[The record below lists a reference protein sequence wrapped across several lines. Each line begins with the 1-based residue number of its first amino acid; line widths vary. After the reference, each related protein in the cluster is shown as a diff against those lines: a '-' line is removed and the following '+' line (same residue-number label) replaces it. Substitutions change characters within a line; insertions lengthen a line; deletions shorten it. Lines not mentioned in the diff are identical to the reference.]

1 MIILNYCNLIATS
14 RHRAETSSR
23 GRGRAGAEAGSGVA
37 AGRQAVLHQAFCGH
51 NVCPRRGSLSSP
63 GVGSGSGP
71 QEPRSSGSLLAHG
84 VLGDV
89 GVLPG
94 RCAGCQAWHG
104 PRGPEGEVRVGSS
117 AAWGL
122 IRSRLTS
129 NGAAAAAAFGSVPL
143 THTTA
148 TSLPCRPPSCFH
160 GGSRS
165 PAALAEGS

>member
-1 MIILNYCNLIATS
+1 MQL
-14 RHRAETSSR
+14 R
-23 GRGRAGAEAGSGVA
+23 GTELKPLPAAEAGLERRQVAGWLRGGRPCSIGPSVATTCARGEGASAPRGWDRDQALRSHAARARCWLAVFGDIGVT
-37 AGRQAVLHQAFCGH
+37 
-51 NVCPRRGSLSSP
+51 
-63 GVGSGSGP
+63 
-71 QEPRSSGSLLAHG
+71 
-84 VLGDV
+84 
-89 GVLPG
+89 PG

-148 TSLPCRPPSCFH
+148 TSLPSRPPSCFH